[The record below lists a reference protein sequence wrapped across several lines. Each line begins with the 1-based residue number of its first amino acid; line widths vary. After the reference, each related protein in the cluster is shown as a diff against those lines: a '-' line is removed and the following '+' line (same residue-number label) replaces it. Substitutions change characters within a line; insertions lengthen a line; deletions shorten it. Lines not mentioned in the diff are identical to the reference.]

1 MKEILSPKCWFS
13 RPDDGRIHLVLLPF
27 KLMSRTPRNNCL
39 ETPRT
44 AGKLRSSDKVHCGSS
59 LLQETHKLKLH
70 SLSHAVEFHAKAA
83 LALRQKSNPVAHH
96 VVKHFQHQKEAH
108 AKGEKPHKKH
118 LVKAMKKIQKVASP
132 NLTKVQ
138 VARHS
143 WLGYK

>member
-1 MKEILSPKCWFS
+1 
-13 RPDDGRIHLVLLPF
+13 
-27 KLMSRTPRNNCL
+27 MSRTPRNNCL